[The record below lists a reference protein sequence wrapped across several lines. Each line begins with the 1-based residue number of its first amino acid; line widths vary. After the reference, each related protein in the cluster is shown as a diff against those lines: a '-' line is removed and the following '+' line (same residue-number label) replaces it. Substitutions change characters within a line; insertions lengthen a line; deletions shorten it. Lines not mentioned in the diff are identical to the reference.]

1 MMAKL
6 PIKKM
11 ITDALLLALKLPK
24 YVIFSV
30 IWWRF
35 WHVIKMMADVENL
48 LTNDEFFADT
58 ADASKQCTEQ
68 SRKQDYLRVKK

>member
-35 WHVIKMMADVENL
+35 WHVIKMMADAENL
-48 LTNDEFFADT
+48 LTDDELLNAKSEKT
-58 ADASKQCTEQ
+58 ARECN
-68 SRKQDYLRVKK
+68 